1 MRNRI
6 KLGMDRVGN
15 VTKDPPLGLVFRDLW
30 GMEIFSGRAFVWPD
44 SLQGTLTMNH
54 LPFCN
59 GRC

>member
-15 VTKDPPLGLVFRDLW
+15 ITKDLPLGLVFHDLW
-30 GMEIFSGRAFVWPD
+30 GMGISGRAFVWPD
-44 SLQGTLTMNH
+44 SPQGTLTMNH